1 MKAGRH
7 LIGLIGMFLTATAL
21 AAGPQ
26 SQIAQSQIMNPDGK
40 AAGEAG
46 GSIPDPNASRRSR
59 GPRSPAQ
66 DGVTSDY
73 KDGRQNCQELT
84 GSERAA
90 CLARAAATAES
101 PRGREGANP
110 TGKSKPPRGI
120 GERAR

>member
-1 MKAGRH
+1 MKAGRQ
-7 LIGLIGMFLTATAL
+7 LISLIGMFLTATAL

-26 SQIAQSQIMNPDGK
+26 SQIMNPDGK

-46 GSIPDPNASRRSR
+46 LSIPDPNASRRSR

-73 KDGRQNCQELT
+73 RDGRQNCQELN

-110 TGKSKPPRGI
+110 TGKSRPARGI
-120 GERAR
+120 DERGR